1 MSAPRGRPANPETKL
16 ARELARA
23 LGPILQ
29 GQQAPAEADQPAAP
43 QGANRLVVRNRYGAA
58 GNGPRL
64 AGWKPPASGPNRALE
79 GLQTIRNR
87 ARDTTRNDWTG
98 ASASQKWA
106 TNLIGIGITPRWKR
120 IKGKERKQALTDL
133 WTDFV
138 ANADADGALNFY
150 GLQTLAV
157 KAFFEGGECFIRRRS
172 RFLDEGLPVP
182 VQFQLLEAEMVPVF
196 DATAFTDLPA
206 NHYIRSGI
214 EFNKRGRRIAY
225 WVYKDHP
232 GDPVVRS
239 GGITGIS
246 GDSPSRDS
254 LVRIPADEIAHLY
267 EPTRPGQL
275 RGVPLLASVLPRLR
289 KIEDYDD
296 ATLTRQQLANLI
308 VAFIVKKLPAMT
320 GDESLNPLTG
330 QEDAEG
336 EDSAGR
342 PLMGLTPGL
351 IQELDEGKEVQWSN
365 PPEAGTTYSDYM
377 RTQHLGTA
385 AASGLPYELFSGDIK
400 DISDRTLR
408 VIINEFRRLAEQ
420 RQWQLIIPQMC
431 ERCIRWFAEAALL
444 AGLISVDE
452 FDDVR
457 RVEWSPHGW
466 AHIHPVQDPQ
476 GKELE
481 VKAGFRSRSSVIG
494 ERGDDPEIVDQERA
508 DDQAREKELGLYAD
522 PSGQL
527 DANGEPVAPPAPA
540 NDPAAQE
547 AAAAANSLLQAFARF
562 ETAQAARAAAPAP
575 APVAPN
581 ITANI
586 TLPPTTIQ
594 NQIEMPTPTITV
606 EGSTIEMPTPVV
618 NVSNSVEP
626 TPVTVQN
633 NIEPTPVTVHNE
645 VQPAEVKVSLPK
657 RKSETTVLRDANG
670 EIKRST
676 TIEEDTE

>member
-16 ARELARA
+16 ARALADA
-23 LGPILQ
+23 LAPVLQ
-29 GQQAPAEADQPAAP
+29 GQPAAEQSAQQAP
-43 QGANRLVVRNRYGAA
+43 QGTSRLAVRNRYGAA

-98 ASASQKWA
+98 NSAAQKWA
-106 TNLIGIGITPRWKR
+106 SNLIGIGITPRWKR
-120 IKGKERKQALTDL
+120 IKSKARKLAINDL
-133 WTDFV
+133 WADFV
-138 ANADADGALNFY
+138 AQADADCALNFY

-157 KAFFEGGECFIRRRS
+157 RAFFEGGECFIRRRS

-182 VQFQLLEAEMVPVF
+182 VQFQLLEAEMIPVF
-196 DATAFTDLPA
+196 DASSFTDLPA
-206 NHYIRSGI
+206 NHVIRSGI
-214 EFNKRGRRIAY
+214 EFNRRGRRVAY

-232 GDPVVRS
+232 GDPVVGP
-239 GGITGIS
+239 GGQVSIAGT
-246 GDSPSRDS
+246 SPSRES

-267 EPTRPGQL
+267 EPIRPGQL
-275 RGVPLLASVLPRLR
+275 RGVPLLAPVLARLR

-308 VAFIVKKLPAMT
+308 VAFIVKKLPPIT
-320 GDESLNPLTG
+320 GDEGLNPLTG
-330 QEDAEG
+330 VEDGEG
-336 EDSAGR
+336 EDGAGR

-351 IQELDEGKEVQWSN
+351 IQELDDGQEVQWSN

-377 RTQHLGTA
+377 RTQHLGTSA
-385 AASGLPYELFSGDIK
+385 AAGLPYELFSGDIK

-444 AGLISVDE
+444 AGEIGVDE

-466 AHIHPVQDPQ
+466 AHIHPTQDPQ
-476 GKELE
+476 GKEIE
-481 VKAGFRSRSSVIG
+481 VKAGFRSRASVIG
-494 ERGDDPEIVDQERA
+494 ERGDDPEAVDQERA

-527 DANGEPVAPPAPA
+527 DANGEPIEPAQPES
-540 NDPAAQE
+540 DPAARE

-562 ETAQAARAAAPAP
+562 ETVQAARAAAPAP
-575 APVAPN
+575 APAAPIIN
-581 ITANI
+581 ANI
-586 TLPPTTIQ
+586 TLPPQTIT
-594 NQIEMPTPTITV
+594 NQIDMPTPNVTV
-606 EGSTIEMPTPVV
+606 EGSTVNLPAPVV
-618 NVSNSVEP
+618 NMTTSVEP
-626 TPVTVQN
+626 TPVVVN
-633 NIEPTPVTVHNE
+633 NSIEPTPISVHNE

-657 RKSETTVLRDANG
+657 RKSETTIVRDSNG

-676 TIEEDTE
+676 TIEEDQE

>member
-16 ARELARA
+16 ARALAEA
-23 LGPILQ
+23 LAPVMQ
-29 GQQAPAEADQPAAP
+29 GQPAPAEQPGVP
-43 QGANRLVVRNRYGAA
+43 QGANRMVVRNRYGAA

-64 AGWKPPASGPNRALE
+64 AGWKPPAAGPNRALE

-98 ASASQKWA
+98 NSATQKWA

-120 IKGKERKQALTDL
+120 VKSKARKRALHDL

-138 ANADADGALNFY
+138 AKADADGALNFY

-157 KAFFEGGECFIRRRS
+157 RALFEGGECFIRRRS

-182 VQFQLLEAEMVPVF
+182 VQIQLLEAEMLPVF
-196 DATAFTDLPA
+196 DATSFTDLPA
-206 NHYIRSGI
+206 AHHIRSGI

-225 WVYKDHP
+225 WFYKDHP

-239 GGITGIS
+239 GGQTVAVGA
-246 GDSPSRDS
+246 SPTRDS
-254 LVRIPADEIAHLY
+254 LVRIPADEIGHLY
-267 EPTRPGQL
+267 EPLRPGQL
-275 RGVPLLASVLPRLR
+275 RGVPMLAPVLARLR

-308 VAFIVKKLPAMT
+308 VAFIVKKLPPIT
-320 GDESLNPLTG
+320 GDENLNPLTG
-330 QEDAEG
+330 VEDAEG

-351 IQELDEGKEVQWSN
+351 IQELDDGQEVQWSN

-431 ERCIRWFAEAALL
+431 DPCIRWFAEAALL
-444 AGLISVDE
+444 AGEIAVSE

-466 AHIHPVQDPQ
+466 AYIHPVQDPQ

-494 ERGDDPEIVDQERA
+494 ERGDDPEAVDQERA

-527 DANGEPVAPPAPA
+527 DANGEPIEPPEPT

-562 ETAQAARAAAPAP
+562 ETAQAVRASAPAP

-586 TLPPTTIQ
+586 TLPATTIQ
-594 NQIEMPTPTITV
+594 NQIDMPTPTITV
-606 EGSTIEMPTPVV
+606 EGSTIEMPAPVV
-618 NVSNSVEP
+618 NVTNSIEP
-626 TPVTVQN
+626 TPVTVTNQ
-633 NIEPTPVTVHNE
+633 IEPTQVTVHNE
-645 VQPAEVKVSLPK
+645 VQPADVKVSLPK
-657 RKSETTVLRDANG
+657 RKSETTVVRDADGN
-670 EIKRST
+670 IKRST

>member
-1 MSAPRGRPANPETKL
+1 MSDRGRPANPETKL
-16 ARELARA
+16 ARALATA
-23 LGPILQ
+23 LAPILQ
-29 GQQAPAEADQPAAP
+29 GQPAAEGQPAAP
-43 QGANRLVVRNRYGAA
+43 QGTSRLAVRNRYGAA

-64 AGWKPPASGPNRALE
+64 AGWRPPASGPNRALE

-120 IKGKERKQALTDL
+120 IKNKARKQALTDL

-138 ANADADGALNFY
+138 AAADADGALNFY

-182 VQFQLLEAEMVPVF
+182 VQFQLLEAEMIPVF
-196 DATAFTDLPA
+196 DASSFTDLPA
-206 NHYIRSGI
+206 GNVIRSGI

-232 GDPVVRS
+232 GDPVVRP
-239 GGITGIS
+239 GGQTTIAGS
-246 GDSPSRDS
+246 SPSRES

-267 EPTRPGQL
+267 EPARPGQL
-275 RGVPLLASVLPRLR
+275 RGVPLLASVLARLR

-308 VAFIVKKLPAMT
+308 VAFIVKKLPPLS

-351 IQELDEGKEVQWSN
+351 IQELDDGQEVQWSN

-494 ERGDDPEIVDQERA
+494 ERGDDPELVDQERA

-522 PSGQL
+522 PSGRL
-527 DANGEPVAPPAPA
+527 DANGNEIEPETPEEQQ
-540 NDPAAQE
+540 DAQE
-547 AAAAANSLLQAFARF
+547 QREIARTQAFINSIERLESAYSR
-562 ETAQAARAAAPAP
+562 RDPAPAP
-575 APVAPN
+575 AAPVINAH
-581 ITANI
+581 I
-586 TLPPTTIQ
+586 TLPPQTIN
-594 NQIEMPTPTITV
+594 NQIEMPTPTVTV
-606 EGSTIEMPTPVV
+606 EGSTINMPSPVV
-618 NVSNSVEP
+618 NMTTNVEP
-626 TPVTVQN
+626 TPLVVQN
-633 NIEPTPVTVHNE
+633 NVAPAPVSIHNE

-657 RKSETTVLRDANG
+657 RKSETTVVRDADGN
-670 EIKRST
+670 IKRST
-676 TIEEDTE
+676 TIEEDQE